1 MTPVQTLA
9 AALAAGLLLIAGAAV
24 PVPAEQTKPV
34 CELHMLRSQG
44 ETRITAW
51 LRAPDAPV
59 QGTYSLRVTQPG
71 GVTLDQSGDFAAPW
85 GQDVALSEITLN
97 ALPKSLNARL
107 SVTVRGRTTV
117 CPIAQAPITL

>member
-1 MTPVQTLA
+1 MTHVQILC
-9 AALAAGLLLIAGAAV
+9 AALATGLLMIGGAAL
-24 PVPAEQTKPV
+24 PVPADPSKPV
-34 CELHMLRSQG
+34 CELHMLRSNG

-51 LRAPDAPV
+51 LRAPDAAV

-85 GQDVALSEITLN
+85 GRDLALSEITLN
-97 ALPKSLNARL
+97 ARPETLNARL
-107 SVTVRGRTTV
+107 SVTLKNRTIA